1 MSVKEKLVV
10 IINEVLKGKG
20 GQPLLDID
28 PTTILRD
35 ELNFDS
41 FDLAELTVRV
51 EDEFGKDI
59 FANGLVN
66 TFGEILEI
74 VSCE

>member
-59 FANGLVN
+59 FAKGLVN

-74 VSCE
+74 VSYE